1 MTKEERDRLEDAVL
15 EEINRHGV
23 WNLSDE
29 ELEAV
34 AKVLGFV

>member
-23 WNLSDE
+23 WNLDDE
-29 ELEAV
+29 DLETI
-34 AKVLGFV
+34 AKVLGLV